1 MIHMASRMEVRKR
14 GQVEIEGG
22 GREVKKK
29 GVEGGRRDRK
39 GRIGGSRDE
48 NREEGRTLPSR
59 CCGLHG

>member
-22 GREVKKK
+22 GREVERK

-39 GRIGGSRDE
+39 GRRDE